1 MLQCRQL
8 SRLHTACTVTS
19 AAWQPQ
25 LRPHTSLSLLSVPDT
40 SVTTPLK
47 AATKLPAASS
57 PDCLLQTITGN
68 EAVAECADEFQELF
82 REVHADVWKDYKRDP
97 AAYGNRLTFSYDH
110 ASFHDAAEDQLDIL
124 PEQRAPLSPVS
135 PDMHRVPEILIRR
148 LKALYYKRLSRDPK
162 VRTPEQARNLLLE
175 VASEVV
181 TKEAVAKLVKAI
193 PKTLESI
200 IQEGGNWAAKGL
212 R

>member
-1 MLQCRQL
+1 ML
-8 SRLHTACTVTS
+8 
-19 AAWQPQ
+19 
-25 LRPHTSLSLLSVPDT
+25 
-40 SVTTPLK
+40 
-47 AATKLPAASS
+47 AASS
-57 PDCLLQTITGN
+57 PHCLLQTVNGN

-82 REVHADVWKDYKRDP
+82 REVHAEAYDDFRRDP
-97 AAYGNRLTFSYDH
+97 AEYGNRLTFSYDH

-135 PDMHRVPEILIRR
+135 PDMHRVIETLIRR
-148 LKALYYKRLSRDPK
+148 LKAAFFRALSRDPK

-175 VASEVV
+175 LASKIV
-181 TKEAVAKLVKAI
+181 TKEAVAKLVNSL

-200 IQEGGNWAAKGL
+200 IERGGNWAGKGL